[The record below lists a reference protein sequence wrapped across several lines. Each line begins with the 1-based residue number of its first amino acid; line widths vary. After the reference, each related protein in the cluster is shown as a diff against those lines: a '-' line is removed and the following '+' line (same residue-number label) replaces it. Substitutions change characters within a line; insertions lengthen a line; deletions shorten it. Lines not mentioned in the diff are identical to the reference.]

1 MLALGGTNRQ
11 DLSAALADLYEA
23 HEAGRA
29 ETVKALELLIETRR
43 DALSRLKKTGDI
55 TKNLNLKQRDLIN
68 RRAPENYTLEQ
79 IAAAAAGTGPGA
91 FALASA
97 LPACPAAPVPGSRP
111 ALALKHMAALRKNLA
126 GLGIAGM
133 RAREMTGAI
142 KKSIAAFEY
151 QYRRT
156 AWQLF
161 PLGFL
166 SRLWRNIR
174 TFFGMPYF
182 SYGDMGPL
190 RTLAVTAGFVL
201 KMAEAPVF

>member
-1 MLALGGTNRQ
+1 MFALAGTNRH
-11 DLSAALADLYEA
+11 DLSAALTALYKA

-29 ETVKALELLIETRR
+29 ETVKALELLIETKR
-43 DALSRLKKTGDI
+43 DALFRLKKTGDI

-68 RRAPENYTLEQ
+68 RQAPENCTLER
-79 IAAAAAGTGPGA
+79 IAAADPGPA
-91 FALASA
+91 ASA
-97 LPACPAAPVPGSRP
+97 LFALPAHCPAAPVPENRLRP
-111 ALALKHMAALRKNLA
+111 SLALKHMAVLRKNLVSF
-126 GLGIAGM
+126 GVAGM

-142 KKSIAAFEY
+142 KKSITAFEY

-156 AWQLF
+156 AWRLF

-166 SRLWRNIR
+166 SRLWRTIR
-174 TFFGMPYF
+174 TFFGIPYF
-182 SYGDMGPL
+182 SCGDMGPL

>member
-1 MLALGGTNRQ
+1 MLALAGTNRQ
-11 DLSAALADLYEA
+11 DLSAALGALYEA

-29 ETVKALELLIETRR
+29 ETRKALELLLETKR
-43 DALSRLKKTGDI
+43 DALFRLKKTGDI
-55 TKNLNLKQRDLIN
+55 TRNLSLKQRDLIN
-68 RRAPENYTLEQ
+68 RQGPENCTLER
-79 IAAAAAGTGPGA
+79 IAAAADGGAPA
-91 FALASA
+91 FAAA
-97 LPACPAAPVPGSRP
+97 LRDPGPAAPVPGSRLRP
-111 ALALKHMAALRKNLA
+111 SLALKHMAALRKNLTLFGA
-126 GLGIAGM
+126 AGM

-142 KKSIAAFEY
+142 KKSVAAFEY

-156 AWQLF
+156 ARRLF

-190 RTLAVTAGFVL
+190 RTLAATAGFVL
-201 KMAEAPVF
+201 KIAEAPVF